1 MNQSLKILFKYPSR
15 GRKERFLQGMDSIVN
30 HLRDKENYQ
39 ILVSADLDDPEMM
52 YLDKQ
57 ISYPNT
63 LIVYGKSNSKVEA
76 INRDMDF
83 ADDWDIIVVM
93 SDDMRFSFSGFDDV
107 IRAEFS
113 DGNLDKLIHIPDQDA
128 KEHLATVYIAG
139 KTYFDRF
146 GFVYNPEYKSLFC
159 DNEVQDIAKTLGK
172 YVFVNCPGLV
182 MHLNPAYGHLPK
194 DELFIYQQEIGWTVD
209 QETYNKRK
217 ARNFDL

>member
-1 MNQSLKILFKYPSR
+1 MLFKYPSR
-15 GRKERFLQGMDSIVN
+15 GRRQRFIEGMDSIVN
-30 HLRDKENYQ
+30 NLRDKENYQ
-39 ILVSADLDDPEMM
+39 ILVSADWDDTEMIGLDIDIN
-52 YLDKQ
+52 YHN
-57 ISYPNT
+57 S
-63 LIVYGKSNSKVEA
+63 LIVYGESNSKVEA

-83 ADDWDIIVVM
+83 ADEWDIIVVM
-93 SDDMRFSFSGFDDV
+93 SDDMRFSFFGFDDV

-113 DGNLDKLIHIPDQDA
+113 DGNLDKLLHIPDQDA

-139 KTYFDRF
+139 KTYYDRF

-159 DNEVQDIAKTLGK
+159 DNEVQDIAKSLGK
-172 YVFVNCPGLV
+172 YVFLDCPGLV

-194 DELFIYQQEIGWTVD
+194 DELFISQQEIGWTVD